1 MDKEQQVQFK
11 FLEEAED
18 CYEKIERVLLGLATN
33 AADPEQLDEALRASH
48 SVKGGAAMMGL
59 MDLSKVAHRLE
70 DFFKILRVHHAS
82 KTIETEVETLLL
94 QGLDCLRQVGDRYQ
108 QGAEIDADWMA
119 AHITPV
125 FDLLQTHLGEVTDE
139 DENALLSG
147 DEEEIDPALLMFE
160 DGVEAVLDRIEGY
173 FGTLPAPQLAAELA
187 MTAEELV
194 AFGHMANLDS
204 FIQLCQS
211 IQELATQ
218 VVPEQIPELSMAAL
232 KTWRR
237 SHALVLRRSFE
248 KLPHELLDFTPT
260 VASSPEV
267 DFETALDSVDLSALQ
282 ADFGAI
288 ELPGAINPGDAPVAD
303 LAGALGMDIPNPESI
318 EADPIED
325 LAFNDPAVAH
335 LADALATDLP
345 NSEAPEE
352 ITLDDPAVADL
363 ADALAT
369 DLPSPEAPEAVNLEN
384 VALEDSAV
392 ADLADALATDLPSP
406 EAPEAV
412 NLENIALDD
421 PAIANLADAL
431 SVELPEPALEFP
443 AEIATNDFAPEDLL
457 NADALANLQD
467 SMELADLQQAF
478 EVTSDLVES
487 TADSTIQ
494 EEVADLPLTL
504 ESAAQILEQTTAA
517 QPAAAPVKPLSGKTV
532 RVPVE
537 QLEQF
542 NTLFGKLILDRNTVN
557 LRFEQLQAYT
567 QLIRQR
573 IRQLEASN
581 TQLQQWYDRASME
594 GIVPAEEAVPAQPE
608 QLAEPRSGQ
617 FDALEM
623 DQYTDLHLIA
633 QDQIETIV
641 QLQEVGSDIELTL
654 QDMGQAVRDINQ
666 TTRSLQTNVT
676 RTQMVPF
683 REIVKRFPRMIRD
696 LSVQFNKPVNLVME
710 GDATLIDRAVLDP
723 LGDALN
729 HLLRNAFDHG
739 IGSQERRTSIG
750 KAPTGTITIQAR
762 NRGAQTVITLSDDG
776 AGIRLDKV
784 RDRLQAMGIPE
795 WEVSQLSE
803 ADLLDCIFEP
813 GFSTA
818 DQVTEISGRGVGM
831 DVVRNNLRDIR
842 GEIQVHTEQSVG
854 TTFTLSV
861 PYTLSILR
869 VMLLEHS
876 GFIFA
881 VPSESICEL
890 LQLQSD
896 QIQRI
901 EASHTLTWQ
910 DRSIPIINLAQH
922 WAFNQTRRFSEMSGT
937 PVINKPTI
945 LVVGEDDQIG
955 GLEIERFWGEQEV
968 TIRDIASPL
977 PMPPGFV
984 SSTVLGDG
992 RVVPILDPLSILKW
1006 SLERQQTDITPPV
1019 ESLPSVSSDNT
1030 ILVVDDSVNVRRFLA
1045 LTLEKAGY
1053 QVEQAKDG
1061 QEAVD
1066 KLESGLTVQA
1076 VVCDIEMPRLDGYG
1090 VLEEVKGQLQFEDLP
1105 IVMLTSR
1112 SHEKHRKVAM
1122 NLGASAYFSKP
1133 FNEQELLDTLGKLIA
1148 QKTPELVG

>member
-18 CYEKIERVLLGLATN
+18 CYDRIERALLGLAAN
-33 AADPEQLDEALRASH
+33 VAEPEQLDEALRASH
-48 SVKGGAAMMGL
+48 TVKGGAAMMGL

-94 QGLDCLRQVGDRYQ
+94 QGLDCLRQVGDRYR
-108 QGAEIDADWMA
+108 QGAEIDAAWLA
-119 AHITPV
+119 EQIYPV
-125 FDLLQTHLGEVTDE
+125 FDQLQVHLGDVTDE
-139 DENALLSG
+139 DETALLNG
-147 DEEEIDPALLMFE
+147 DEDETDPALLMFE

-173 FGTLPAPQLAAELA
+173 FETLPAPQLAAELA

-194 AFGHMANLDS
+194 AFGHMANLEP

-211 IQELATQ
+211 VQELAPQ
-218 VVPEQIPELSMAAL
+218 VIPEQIPELSTTAL

-248 KLPHELLDFTPT
+248 KLPHQLPDFTPQI
-260 VASSPEV
+260 AASPEV
-267 DFETALDSVDLSALQ
+267 DFENALDLVDLSALQ

-288 ELPGAINPGDAPVAD
+288 DMPPELPAEAISFA
-303 LAGALGMDIPNPESI
+303 
-318 EADPIED
+318 
-325 LAFNDPAVAH
+325 
-335 LADALATDLP
+335 
-345 NSEAPEE
+345 
-352 ITLDDPAVADL
+352 DDPAVADL
-363 ADALAT
+363 AEALAT
-369 DLPSPEAPEAVNLEN
+369 DLPSPEPLETVNLDDISLN
-384 VALEDSAV
+384 
-392 ADLADALATDLPSP
+392 
-406 EAPEAV
+406 
-412 NLENIALDD
+412 D
-421 PAIANLADAL
+421 PAIANLAEAL
-431 SVELPEPALEFP
+431 SIELPAADFDIP
-443 AEIATNDFAPEDLL
+443 AEISTDDLFNTTDFDIPAEIPADDLL
-457 NADALANLQD
+457 NADDLINLQN
-467 SMELADLQQAF
+467 SMEIADLQDAF
-478 EVTSDLVES
+478 SIDTDLGVPLPDPVVAES
-487 TADSTIQ
+487 PENPVPTIDPAA
-494 EEVADLPLTL
+494 EGPIPSELPLTL
-504 ESAAQILEQTTAA
+504 ESAAQILEQATAN
-517 QPAAAPVKPLSGKTV
+517 QPAAAPAAKPLSGKTV

-542 NTLFGKLILDRNTVN
+542 NALFGKLILERNTVN
-557 LRFEQLQAYT
+557 LRFEQLQTYT

-573 IRQLEASN
+573 IQQLEASN
-581 TQLQQWYDRASME
+581 AQLQQWYDRASLE
-594 GIVPAEEAVPAQPE
+594 GIVPAETAAPAQPE
-608 QLAEPRSGQ
+608 QIAEPRPGQ

-641 QLQEVGSDIELTL
+641 QLQEVGSDINLTL

-683 REIVKRFPRMIRD
+683 REIVKRFPRVIRD

-710 GDATLIDRAVLDP
+710 GDATLIDRSVLES

-739 IGSQERRTSIG
+739 IGSQERRLSIG
-750 KAPTGTITIQAR
+750 KAPEGKITIKAR
-762 NRGAQTVITLSDDG
+762 NRGAQTVITISDDG

-784 RDRLQAMGIPE
+784 RNRLQTMGLTE
-795 WEVSQLSE
+795 SEVLQMSDQ
-803 ADLLDCIFEP
+803 DLLDCIFEP

-831 DVVRNNLRDIR
+831 DVVRTNLRDIR
-842 GEIQVHTEQSVG
+842 GDIYVNTERSVG
-854 TTFTLSV
+854 TTFTITV

-876 GFIFA
+876 GLIFA
-881 VPSESICEL
+881 VPVDNIREL
-890 LQLQSD
+890 L
-896 QIQRI
+896 RI
-901 EASHTLTWQ
+901 EADQLHTIKQTQKLTWQ
-910 DRSIPIINLAQH
+910 DQSIPVMNLARH
-922 WAFNQTRRFSEMSGT
+922 WAFSQTRKFSEMLGT
-937 PVINKPTI
+937 PVINQPTV
-945 LVVGEDDQIG
+945 LVVGEESTVG

-968 TIRDIASPL
+968 TIRNINSPL

-992 RVVPILDPLSILKW
+992 RVVPIIDPLPVLKW
-1006 SLERQQTDITPPV
+1006 CLEREQSGLIAASVEPV
-1019 ESLPSVSSDNT
+1019 PQASQGNT
-1030 ILVVDDSVNVRRFLA
+1030 VLVVDDSVNVRRFLA
-1045 LTLEKAGY
+1045 MTLEKAGY
-1053 QVEQAKDG
+1053 LVEQARDG

-1090 VLEEVKGQLQFEDLP
+1090 VLEEVKGQRRFEDLP

-1133 FNEQELLDTLGKLIA
+1133 FNEQELLDTLAGFID

>member
-1 MDKEQQVQFK
+1 MPPSTLATYHRLSTMDKEQQVQFK

-108 QGAEIDADWMA
+108 QGADIDADWMA

-125 FDLLQTHLGEVTDE
+125 FDQLQTHLGEVTDE

-147 DEEEIDPALLMFE
+147 DDEEVDPALLMFE

-218 VVPEQIPELSMAAL
+218 VVPEQIPELSTAAL

-260 VASSPEV
+260 MASSPET

-288 ELPGAINPGDAPVAD
+288 ELPGEINLEDAAVDD
-303 LAGALGMDIPNPESI
+303 LAGALGTDLPNPELI
-318 EADPIED
+318 ETDPIED

-335 LADALATDLP
+335 LADTLATDLP
-345 NSEAPEE
+345 NSETLEE

-369 DLPSPEAPEAVNLEN
+369 DLPSPEAPEAVNLEH
-384 VALEDSAV
+384 
-392 ADLADALATDLPSP
+392 
-406 EAPEAV
+406 
-412 NLENIALDD
+412 IALDD

-431 SVELPEPALEFP
+431 SVELPESALEFP
-443 AEIATNDFAPEDLL
+443 AEIAADDFAPEDLL

-487 TADSTIQ
+487 AVDSTIQ

-594 GIVPAEEAVPAQPE
+594 GIVPAEEAAPAQPE

-696 LSVQFNKPVNLVME
+696 LSVQFNKPVNLAIE

-739 IGSQERRTSIG
+739 IGSQERRISIG
-750 KAPTGTITIQAR
+750 KTPTGTITIQAR

-869 VMLLEHS
+869 VMLLDHS

-910 DRSIPIINLAQH
+910 DRTIPIINLAQH

-1066 KLESGLTVQA
+1066 KLESGLAVQA

-1090 VLEEVKGQLQFEDLP
+1090 VLEEVKGQLQFEELP

-1133 FNEQELLDTLGKLIA
+1133 FNEQELLDTLAKLIA

>member
-108 QGAEIDADWMA
+108 QGADIDADWMA

-125 FDLLQTHLGEVTDE
+125 FDQLQTHLGEVTDE

-147 DEEEIDPALLMFE
+147 DDEEVDPALLMFE

-218 VVPEQIPELSMAAL
+218 VVPEQIPELSTAAL

-260 VASSPEV
+260 MASSPET

-288 ELPGAINPGDAPVAD
+288 ELPGEINLEDAAVDD
-303 LAGALGMDIPNPESI
+303 LAGALGTDLPNPELI
-318 EADPIED
+318 ETDPIED

-335 LADALATDLP
+335 LADTLATDLP
-345 NSEAPEE
+345 NSETLEE

-369 DLPSPEAPEAVNLEN
+369 DLPSPEAPEAVNLEH
-384 VALEDSAV
+384 
-392 ADLADALATDLPSP
+392 
-406 EAPEAV
+406 
-412 NLENIALDD
+412 IALDD

-431 SVELPEPALEFP
+431 SVELPESALEFP
-443 AEIATNDFAPEDLL
+443 AEIAADDFAPEDLL

-487 TADSTIQ
+487 AVDSTIQ

-594 GIVPAEEAVPAQPE
+594 GIVPAEEAAPAQPE

-696 LSVQFNKPVNLVME
+696 LSVQFNKPVNLAIE

-739 IGSQERRTSIG
+739 IGSQERRISIG
-750 KAPTGTITIQAR
+750 KTPTGTITIQAR

-869 VMLLEHS
+869 VMLLDHS

-910 DRSIPIINLAQH
+910 DRTIPIINLAQH

-1066 KLESGLTVQA
+1066 KLESGLAVQA

-1090 VLEEVKGQLQFEDLP
+1090 VLEEVKGQLQFEELP

-1133 FNEQELLDTLGKLIA
+1133 FNEQELLDTLAKLIA

>member
-1 MDKEQQVQFK
+1 MDKEQQIQFK

-18 CYEKIERVLLGLATN
+18 CYDRIERVLLGLATRV
-33 AADPEQLDEALRASH
+33 AEPEQLDDALRASH

-59 MDLSKVAHRLE
+59 MDLSQVAHRLE
-70 DFFKILRVHHAS
+70 DFFKILRVHYAS
-82 KTIETEVETLLL
+82 KTLETEVETLLL
-94 QGLDCLRQVGDRYQ
+94 QGLDSLRQVGDRYK
-108 QGAEIDADWMA
+108 QGADINADWLA

-125 FDLLQTHLGEVTDE
+125 FDQLQIHLGEVTDE
-139 DENALLSG
+139 DENALLSSD
-147 DEEEIDPALLMFE
+147 DEDIDPALLMFE

-173 FGTLPAPQLAAELA
+173 FGTLPTPQLAGELA

-194 AFGHMANLDS
+194 AFGHMANLAP

-218 VVPEQIPELSMAAL
+218 VVPEQIPELSTAAL

-237 SHALVLRRSFE
+237 SHALVIRRSFE

-260 VASSPEV
+260 IAPSPAV
-267 DFETALDSVDLSALQ
+267 NFETALDSVDLSALQ
-282 ADFGAI
+282 ADFGTI
-288 ELPGAINPGDAPVAD
+288 EWPGETTPEDVAVANLADASGTDLPSPGPLESVN
-303 LAGALGMDIPNPESI
+303 LEDI
-318 EADPIED
+318 AVED
-325 LAFNDPAVAH
+325 LAVAN
-335 LADALATDLP
+335 LADTLATDLP
-345 NSEAPEE
+345 SPEVLDE
-352 ITLDDPAVADL
+352 IALDDPAVAGL

-369 DLPSPEAPEAVNLEN
+369 DLPSPEALEAVNL
-384 VALEDSAV
+384 DGM
-392 ADLADALATDLPSP
+392 
-406 EAPEAV
+406 
-412 NLENIALDD
+412 ALDD
-421 PAIANLADAL
+421 PAVAGLAEAL
-431 SVELPEPALEFP
+431 SVELPTPDPELDFP
-443 AEIATNDFAPEDLL
+443 AEIPATDFSPDDVF
-457 NADALANLQD
+457 NADALADLQD

-478 EVTSDLVES
+478 DVASDLLET
-487 TADSTIQ
+487 TADPEV
-494 EEVADLPLTL
+494 EEETADLPLTL
-504 ESAAQILEQTTAA
+504 EGAAQILEQATAA

-542 NTLFGKLILDRNTVN
+542 NTLFGKLILERNTVN

-594 GIVPAEEAVPAQPE
+594 GIIPAEDAAPVQPE
-608 QLAEPRSGQ
+608 PLAESRSAD

-633 QDQIETIV
+633 QEQIETIV
-641 QLQEVGSDIELTL
+641 QLQEVGSDIDLTL

-666 TTRSLQTNVT
+666 TTRSLQNNVT

-683 REIVKRFPRMIRD
+683 REIVKRFPRVIRD

-710 GDATLIDRAVLDP
+710 GDATLIDRAVLEP

-739 IGSQERRTSIG
+739 IGNPEHRISIG
-750 KAPTGTITIQAR
+750 KDPKGTITIKAR

-784 RDRLQAMGIPE
+784 RNRLQEMGL
-795 WEVSQLSE
+795 SQLEVTQMEE

-818 DQVTEISGRGVGM
+818 EQVTELSGRGVGM
-831 DVVRNNLRDIR
+831 DVVQNNLRDIR
-842 GEIQVHTEQSVG
+842 GEIQVYTERSVG
-854 TTFTLSV
+854 TTFTVTV

-876 GFIFA
+876 GLIFA
-881 VPSESICEL
+881 VPSDSIREL
-890 LQLQSD
+890 LRLQAD
-896 QIQRI
+896 QIQSL
-901 EASHTLTWQ
+901 EVSHTLTWQ
-910 DRSIPIINLAQH
+910 DQSIPVINLAQH
-922 WAFNQTRRFSEMSGT
+922 WAFNQTRRFSEMLGT
-937 PVINKPTI
+937 PIINKPTI
-945 LVVGEDDQIG
+945 LVVGEDDYVG

-992 RVVPILDPLSILKW
+992 RVVPIIDPLPVLKW
-1006 SLERQQTDITPPV
+1006 SLERQQSGMAAPAEP
-1019 ESLPSVSSDNT
+1019 LPSASSDNT

-1066 KLESGLTVQA
+1066 KLESGLVVQA

-1090 VLEEVKGQLQFEDLP
+1090 VLEEVKGQLRFKNLP

-1133 FNEQELLDTLGKLIA
+1133 FNEQELLDTLAAFID

>member
-1 MDKEQQVQFK
+1 MPFERPGLRHRMPPSTLATYHRLSTMDKEQQVQFK

-108 QGAEIDADWMA
+108 QGADIDADWMA

-125 FDLLQTHLGEVTDE
+125 FDQLQTHLGEVTDE

-147 DEEEIDPALLMFE
+147 DDEEVDPALLMFE

-218 VVPEQIPELSMAAL
+218 VVPEQIPELSTAAL

-260 VASSPEV
+260 MASSPET

-288 ELPGAINPGDAPVAD
+288 ELPGEINLEDAAVDD
-303 LAGALGMDIPNPESI
+303 LAGALGTDLPNPELI
-318 EADPIED
+318 ETDPIED

-335 LADALATDLP
+335 LADTLATDLP
-345 NSEAPEE
+345 NSETLEE

-369 DLPSPEAPEAVNLEN
+369 DLPSPEAPEAVNLEH
-384 VALEDSAV
+384 
-392 ADLADALATDLPSP
+392 
-406 EAPEAV
+406 
-412 NLENIALDD
+412 IALDD

-431 SVELPEPALEFP
+431 SVELPESALEFP
-443 AEIATNDFAPEDLL
+443 AEIAADDFAPEDLL

-487 TADSTIQ
+487 AVDSTIQ

-594 GIVPAEEAVPAQPE
+594 GIVPAEEAAPAQPE

-696 LSVQFNKPVNLVME
+696 LSVQFNKPVNLAIE

-739 IGSQERRTSIG
+739 IGSQERRISIG
-750 KAPTGTITIQAR
+750 KTPTGTITIQAR

-869 VMLLEHS
+869 VMLLDHS

-910 DRSIPIINLAQH
+910 DRTIPIINLAQH

-1066 KLESGLTVQA
+1066 KLESGLAVQA

-1090 VLEEVKGQLQFEDLP
+1090 VLEEVKGQLQFEELP

-1133 FNEQELLDTLGKLIA
+1133 FNEQELLDTLAKLIA

>member
-33 AADPEQLDEALRASH
+33 AAEPDQLDEALRASH

-82 KTIETEVETLLL
+82 KPIETEVETLLL
-94 QGLDCLRQVGDRYQ
+94 QGLDCLRQVGDCYKK
-108 QGAEIDADWMA
+108 GSEIDDAWMS
-119 AHITPV
+119 AHITPI
-125 FDLLQTHLGEVTDE
+125 FDQLQTHLGEVTDA
-139 DENALLSG
+139 DETALLSG
-147 DEEEIDPALLMFE
+147 DDEETDPALLMFE
-160 DGVEAVLDRIEGY
+160 DGVETVLDRIEGY
-173 FGTLPAPQLAAELA
+173 FETLPEPQLAAELA

-194 AFGHMANLDS
+194 AFGHMANLAP

-218 VVPEQIPELSMAAL
+218 VVPEQIPELSTAAL

-237 SHALVLRRSFE
+237 SHALVIRRSFE

-260 VASSPEV
+260 IASNPEV
-267 DFETALDSVDLSALQ
+267 DFENALDLVDLSALQ
-282 ADFGAI
+282 ADFGNLDMAV
-288 ELPGAINPGDAPVAD
+288 ETPSESLP
-303 LAGALGMDIPNPESI
+303 
-318 EADPIED
+318 
-325 LAFNDPAVAH
+325 H
-335 LADALATDLP
+335 
-345 NSEAPEE
+345 
-352 ITLDDPAVADL
+352 DPAVADL

-369 DLPSPEAPEAVNLEN
+369 DLPSPESLEAVNLDD
-384 VALEDSAV
+384 VALDDPAV
-392 ADLADALATDLPSP
+392 AELADALGTDLPTP
-406 EAPEAV
+406 ESLSLEAV
-412 NLENIALDD
+412 NLDDVALDD

-431 SVELPEPALEFP
+431 SVELPDPELDFP
-443 AEIATNDFAPEDLL
+443 AEITTEDFSSDDLL

-467 SMELADLQQAF
+467 SVELADLQHAF
-478 EVTSDLVES
+478 EVTSNLVES
-487 TADSTIQ
+487 PAAPEVK
-494 EEVADLPLTL
+494 EETADLPLTL
-504 ESAAQILEQTTAA
+504 ESAAQILEQATAA
-517 QPAAAPVKPLSGKTV
+517 QPTAPVKPLSGKTV

-594 GIVPAEEAVPAQPE
+594 GIVPAEEAVPAQAE

-633 QDQIETIV
+633 QEQIETIV
-641 QLQEVGSDIELTL
+641 QLQEVGSDINLTL

-666 TTRSLQTNVT
+666 TTRSLQNNVT

-683 REIVKRFPRMIRD
+683 NEIVKRFPRVIRD
-696 LSVQFNKPVNLVME
+696 LSVQFNKPVKLVME
-710 GDATLIDRAVLDP
+710 GDATLIDRAVVES

-739 IGSQERRTSIG
+739 IGSQERRLAIG
-750 KAPTGTITIQAR
+750 KAPEGTITIKAR
-762 NRGAQTVITLSDDG
+762 NRGAQTVITLRDDG

-784 RDRLQAMGIPE
+784 RNRLQEMGIPE

-818 DQVTEISGRGVGM
+818 EKVTELSGRGVGM
-831 DVVRNNLRDIR
+831 DVVRTNLRDIR
-842 GEIQVHTEQSVG
+842 GEIQVDTERSVG
-854 TTFTLSV
+854 TTFTITV

-876 GFIFA
+876 GLIFA
-881 VPSESICEL
+881 VPSDSIREL
-890 LQLQSD
+890 LRLQTD
-896 QIQRI
+896 QIQSL
-901 EASHTLTWQ
+901 EASHTFTWQ
-910 DRSIPIINLAQH
+910 NQTIPIINLAQH
-922 WAFNQTRRFSEMSGT
+922 WAFNQTRKFSEMSGT
-937 PVINKPTI
+937 PVINQPTL
-945 LVVGEDDQIG
+945 LVVGEDDSIG

-977 PMPPGFV
+977 PLPPGFV

-992 RVVPILDPLSILKW
+992 RVVPILDPFPVLKW
-1006 SLERQQTDITPPV
+1006 SLERQQSGMAAPST
-1019 ESLPSVSSDNT
+1019 ESLANTVSQGHT

-1066 KLESGLTVQA
+1066 KLESGLAVQA

-1090 VLEEVKGQLQFEDLP
+1090 VLEEVKGQLRFEDLP

-1133 FNEQELLDTLGKLIA
+1133 FNEQELLDTLAEFIN
-1148 QKTPELVG
+1148 QKAPELVG

>member
-1 MDKEQQVQFK
+1 MDKEQQVQLK

-18 CYEKIERVLLGLATN
+18 CYDKIESVLLGLETN
-33 AADPEQLDEALRASH
+33 VAEPEQLDQALRASH
-48 SVKGGAAMMGL
+48 SIKGGAAMMGL
-59 MDLSKVAHRLE
+59 MELSKVAHRLE

-94 QGLDCLRQVGDRYQ
+94 QGLDCLRQVGDRVK
-108 QGAEIDADWMA
+108 QGEAVDADWLA
-119 AHITPV
+119 EQIHPV
-125 FDLLQTHLGEVTDE
+125 FDQLQAHLGDVTDA
-139 DENALLSG
+139 DETALLSG
-147 DEEEIDPALLMFE
+147 EEEETDPALIMFE

-173 FGTLPAPQLAAELA
+173 FDTLPPPQLASELA

-194 AFGHMANLDS
+194 AFGHMANLEP

-211 IQELATQ
+211 IQALATQ
-218 VVPEQIPELSMAAL
+218 VVTEQIPDLSKVAL

-237 SHALVLRRSFE
+237 SHALVLRRRFE
-248 KLPHELLDFTPT
+248 KLSNQLPDFTPNMAPT
-260 VASSPEV
+260 PEDDFAS
-267 DFETALDSVDLSALQ
+267 ALDAVDLASLQ
-282 ADFGAI
+282 ADFGSFD
-288 ELPGAINPGDAPVAD
+288 LPEVAPLVAD
-303 LAGALGMDIPNPESI
+303 VVEPALS
-318 EADPIED
+318 D
-325 LAFNDPAVAH
+325 LTT
-335 LADALATDLP
+335 ALP
-345 NSEAPEE
+345 
-352 ITLDDPAVADL
+352 
-363 ADALAT
+363 T
-369 DLPSPEAPEAVNLEN
+369 DLPSPETLAEN
-384 VALEDSAV
+384 FEEI
-392 ADLADALATDLPSP
+392 TF
-406 EAPEAV
+406 
-412 NLENIALDD
+412 DD

-431 SVELPEPALEFP
+431 AVELPSPDLVEEPVED
-443 AEIATNDFAPEDLL
+443 DFLQ
-457 NADALANLQD
+457 ADALANLQD

-478 EVTSDLVES
+478 DAEPDVAPVES
-487 TADSTIQ
+487 PTDVPAPA
-494 EEVADLPLTL
+494 EVPLTL
-504 ESAAQILEQTTAA
+504 ESAAQILQQATAA
-517 QPAAAPVKPLSGKTV
+517 QPAASPVKSLSGKTV

-542 NTLFGKLILDRNTVN
+542 NALFGKLILERNTVN
-557 LRFEQLQAYT
+557 LRFEQLQT
-567 QLIRQR
+567 FTELMRQR

-594 GIVPAEEAVPAQPE
+594 GIVPTEETATPIRPE
-608 QLAEPRSGQ
+608 QVKSSSEG

-633 QDQIETIV
+633 QEQIETIV
-641 QLQEVGSDIELTL
+641 QLQEVGTDINLTL

-676 RTQMVPF
+676 RTQMVAF
-683 REIVKRFPRMIRD
+683 GEVVKRFPRVIRD
-696 LSVQFNKPVNLVME
+696 LSVQFDKPVKLVME
-710 GDATLIDRAVLDP
+710 GEATLIDRAVLEP

-739 IGSQERRTSIG
+739 IGSQDRRIAIG
-750 KAPTGTITIQAR
+750 KPPEGRITIKAR

-776 AGIRLDKV
+776 AGIRLDRV
-784 RDRLQAMGIPE
+784 RARLQGMGLTE
-795 WEVSQLSE
+795 AEVSQMDE

-818 DQVTEISGRGVGM
+818 EQVTEISGRGVGM
-831 DVVRNNLRDIR
+831 DVVRTNLSEIR
-842 GEIQVHTEQSVG
+842 GTIQVHTERSVG
-854 TTFTLSV
+854 TTFTITV

-876 GFIFA
+876 GLIFA
-881 VPSESICEL
+881 VPSDSIREL
-890 LQLQSD
+890 LRLQAD
-896 QIQRI
+896 QIQSI
-901 EASHTLTWQ
+901 EAAHRFTWQ
-910 DRSIPIINLAQH
+910 EQSIPVINLAKH
-922 WAFNQTRRFSEMSGT
+922 WAFNQALNYSEMLGT
-937 PVINKPTI
+937 PVINQPTV
-945 LVVGEDDQIG
+945 LVVGEDDHLG

-968 TIRDIASPL
+968 TIRNIASPL

-992 RVVPILDPLSILKW
+992 RVVPILDPLPVLQW
-1006 SLERQQTDITPPV
+1006 SLEREHSGMTATPV
-1019 ESLPSVSSDNT
+1019 EPDSQVYGGNT

-1066 KLESGLTVQA
+1066 KLESGLQVEA

-1090 VLEEVKGQLQFEDLP
+1090 VLEELKGQLRFEALP
-1105 IVMLTSR
+1105 IIMLTSR

-1133 FNEQELLDTLGKLIA
+1133 FNEQDLLDTLAGLI
-1148 QKTPELVG
+1148 QKTPELVS

>member
-18 CYEKIERVLLGLATN
+18 CYDRIEQALLGLEAKV
-33 AADPEQLDEALRASH
+33 AEPEQLDEALRASH
-48 SVKGGAAMMGL
+48 TVKGGAAMMGL

-94 QGLDCLRQVGDRYQ
+94 QGLDCLRQVGDRYR
-108 QGAEIDADWMA
+108 QGAEIDAVWLA
-119 AHITPV
+119 EQIYPV
-125 FDLLQTHLGEVTDE
+125 FDQLQVHLGDVTDE
-139 DENALLSG
+139 DETALLNG
-147 DEEEIDPALLMFE
+147 DEDETDPALLMFE

-173 FGTLPAPQLAAELA
+173 FETLPAPQLAAELA

-194 AFGHMANLDS
+194 AFGHMANLEP

-211 IQELATQ
+211 IQELAPQ
-218 VVPEQIPELSMAAL
+218 VIPEQIPELSTAAL

-248 KLPHELLDFTPT
+248 KLPHQLPDFTPQI
-260 VASSPEV
+260 AASPEV
-267 DFETALDSVDLSALQ
+267 DFENALDSVDLSALQ

-288 ELPGAINPGDAPVAD
+288 DMPPELQAIPFA
-303 LAGALGMDIPNPESI
+303 E
-318 EADPIED
+318 
-325 LAFNDPAVAH
+325 
-335 LADALATDLP
+335 
-345 NSEAPEE
+345 
-352 ITLDDPAVADL
+352 DPAVADL
-363 ADALAT
+363 ADALAM
-369 DLPSPEAPEAVNLEN
+369 DLPSPEPLEIVNLDELSLN
-384 VALEDSAV
+384 
-392 ADLADALATDLPSP
+392 
-406 EAPEAV
+406 
-412 NLENIALDD
+412 D

-431 SVELPEPALEFP
+431 SVELPAADFDIP
-443 AEIATNDFAPEDLL
+443 AEIPADDLLNATGFDIPAEIPADDLL
-457 NADALANLQD
+457 NADDLINLQD
-467 SMELADLQQAF
+467 SMELADLQDAF
-478 EVTSDLVES
+478 AIDADLGVSLSDPDVAES
-487 TADSTIQ
+487 PENPVPTLEPAAENSIPS
-494 EEVADLPLTL
+494 ELPLTL
-504 ESAAQILEQTTAA
+504 ESAAQILEQATAN
-517 QPAAAPVKPLSGKTV
+517 QPAAAPTAKSLSGKTV

-542 NTLFGKLILDRNTVN
+542 NALFGKLILERNTVN
-557 LRFEQLQAYT
+557 LRFEQLQTYT

-573 IRQLEASN
+573 IQQLEASN
-581 TQLQQWYDRASME
+581 AQLQQWYDRASLE
-594 GIVPAEEAVPAQPE
+594 GIVPAEAAAPAQPE
-608 QLAEPRSGQ
+608 QIAEPRPGQ

-641 QLQEVGSDIELTL
+641 QLQEVGSDINLTL

-683 REIVKRFPRMIRD
+683 REIVKRFPRVIRD

-710 GDATLIDRAVLDP
+710 GDATLIDRSVLES

-739 IGSQERRTSIG
+739 IGSQERRLSIG
-750 KAPTGTITIQAR
+750 KAPEGKITIKAR
-762 NRGAQTVITLSDDG
+762 NRGAQTVITISDDG
-776 AGIRLDKV
+776 AGIQLDKV
-784 RDRLQAMGIPE
+784 RNRLQSMGLTE
-795 WEVSQLSE
+795 SEVLQMSDQ
-803 ADLLDCIFEP
+803 DLLDCIFEP

-831 DVVRNNLRDIR
+831 DVVRTNLRDIR
-842 GEIQVHTEQSVG
+842 GDIYVNTERSVG
-854 TTFTLSV
+854 TTFTITV

-876 GFIFA
+876 GLIFA
-881 VPSESICEL
+881 VPVDNIREL
-890 LQLQSD
+890 L
-896 QIQRI
+896 RI
-901 EASHTLTWQ
+901 EADQLHTIEQTQKLTWQ
-910 DRSIPIINLAQH
+910 DQSIPVMNLARH
-922 WAFNQTRRFSEMSGT
+922 WAFSQTRKFSEMLGT
-937 PVINKPTI
+937 PVINQPTV
-945 LVVGEDDQIG
+945 LVVGEESTVG

-968 TIRDIASPL
+968 TIRNIDSPL

-992 RVVPILDPLSILKW
+992 RVVPIIDPLPVLKW
-1006 SLERQQTDITPPV
+1006 CLEREQSGLIAASVEPV
-1019 ESLPSVSSDNT
+1019 PQASQGNT
-1030 ILVVDDSVNVRRFLA
+1030 VLVVDDSVNVRRFLA
-1045 LTLEKAGY
+1045 MTLEKAGY
-1053 QVEQAKDG
+1053 LVEQARDG

-1090 VLEEVKGQLQFEDLP
+1090 VLEEVKGQRRFEDLP

-1133 FNEQELLDTLGKLIA
+1133 FNEQELLDTLAGFID

>member
-33 AADPEQLDEALRASH
+33 VAEPGQLDEALRASH

-82 KTIETEVETLLL
+82 KPIETEVETLLL

-108 QGAEIDADWMA
+108 QGVDIDAAWMST
-119 AHITPV
+119 HITPV
-125 FDLLQTHLGEVTDE
+125 FDQLQTHLGEVTDA
-139 DENALLSG
+139 DETALLNG
-147 DEEEIDPALLMFE
+147 DDEETDPALLMFE

-173 FGTLPAPQLAAELA
+173 FGTVPTPQLAAELT

-194 AFGHMANLDS
+194 AFGHMANLAP

-218 VVPEQIPELSMAAL
+218 VVPEQIPELSTAAL

-260 VASSPEV
+260 ISSSPEV
-267 DFETALDSVDLSALQ
+267 DFENALDLVDLSALQ
-282 ADFGAI
+282 ADFDNL
-288 ELPGAINPGDAPVAD
+288 EMPVEAT
-303 LAGALGMDIPNPESI
+303 AES
-318 EADPIED
+318 
-325 LAFNDPAVAH
+325 LTN
-335 LADALATDLP
+335 
-345 NSEAPEE
+345 
-352 ITLDDPAVADL
+352 DPAVADL
-363 ADALAT
+363 ANALGTDLPSPESLETVHLDDLALNDPAIADLAEALAT
-369 DLPSPEAPEAVNLEN
+369 DLPSPESLET
-384 VALEDSAV
+384 VHLD
-392 ADLADALATDLPSP
+392 DA
-406 EAPEAV
+406 
-412 NLENIALDD
+412 ALDD

-431 SVELPEPALEFP
+431 GVELPTPNPELEFP
-443 AEIATNDFAPEDLL
+443 AEIAAEDFSSDDWL

-467 SMELADLQQAF
+467 SVELADLQNAF
-478 EVTSDLVES
+478 EVTSDVVES
-487 TADSTIQ
+487 TAAPEVK
-494 EEVADLPLTL
+494 EETADLPLTL
-504 ESAAQILEQTTAA
+504 ESAAQILEQATAA
-517 QPAAAPVKPLSGKTV
+517 QPAAAPAKPLSGKTV

-537 QLEQF
+537 QLAQF

-573 IRQLEASN
+573 IRQLETSN

-594 GIVPAEEAVPAQPE
+594 GIVPAEDAVPAQPE

-633 QDQIETIV
+633 QEQIETIV
-641 QLQEVGSDIELTL
+641 QLQEVGSDINLTL

-666 TTRSLQTNVT
+666 TTRSLQNNVT
-676 RTQMVPF
+676 RTQMVSF
-683 REIVKRFPRMIRD
+683 NEIVKRFPRVIRD
-696 LSVQFNKPVNLVME
+696 LSVQFNKPVKLVME
-710 GDATLIDRAVLDP
+710 GESTLIDRAVVEA
-723 LGDALN
+723 LGDVLN

-739 IGSQERRTSIG
+739 IGSQERRLAMS
-750 KAPTGTITIQAR
+750 KAPEGTIKIKAR
-762 NRGAQTVITLSDDG
+762 NRGSQTVITLSDDG

-784 RDRLQAMGIPE
+784 RNRLQEMGIPE

-818 DQVTEISGRGVGM
+818 EKVTELSGRGVGM
-831 DVVRNNLRDIR
+831 DVVRTNLRDIR
-842 GEIQVHTEQSVG
+842 GEIQVDTERSVG
-854 TTFTLSV
+854 TTFTITV

-876 GFIFA
+876 GLIFA
-881 VPSESICEL
+881 VPSDSIREL
-890 LQLQSD
+890 LRLQAD
-896 QIQRI
+896 QIQSL
-901 EASHTLTWQ
+901 EASHTFTWQ
-910 DRSIPIINLAQH
+910 DQTIPIINLTQH
-922 WAFNQTRRFSEMSGT
+922 WAFNQTRRFSEMLGT
-937 PVINKPTI
+937 PVINQPTL
-945 LVVGEDDQIG
+945 LVVGEEDYVG

-992 RVVPILDPLSILKW
+992 RVVPILDPLSLLKW
-1006 SLERQQTDITPPV
+1006 SLERQQSGMAVAAEPLANVTQG
-1019 ESLPSVSSDNT
+1019 NT

-1066 KLESGLTVQA
+1066 KLESGLAVQA

-1133 FNEQELLDTLGKLIA
+1133 FNEQELLDTLAAFID
-1148 QKTPELVG
+1148 QKTPELVS

>member
-94 QGLDCLRQVGDRYQ
+94 QGLDCLRQVGDCYK
-108 QGAEIDADWMA
+108 QGADIDADWLA

-125 FDLLQTHLGEVTDE
+125 FDQLQTHLGEVTDA

-147 DEEEIDPALLMFE
+147 DDEEIDPALLMFE
-160 DGVEAVLDRIEGY
+160 DGVEAVLDRIEGS
-173 FGTLPAPQLAAELA
+173 FGILPAPQLAAELA

-194 AFGHMANLDS
+194 AFGHMANLGP

-218 VVPEQIPELSMAAL
+218 IVPEQIPELSTAAL

-260 VASSPEV
+260 MAASPEV
-267 DFETALDSVDLSALQ
+267 NFENALDLVDLSALQ
-282 ADFGAI
+282 ADFGNLDMTVEAAA
-288 ELPGAINPGDAPVAD
+288 EPLPNDPVAAD
-303 LAGALGMDIPNPESI
+303 LT
-318 EADPIED
+318 
-325 LAFNDPAVAH
+325 
-335 LADALATDLP
+335 DALAMDLP
-345 NSEAPEE
+345 SSEALE
-352 ITLDDPAVADL
+352 TVNLDNAALDDLALDDPAVADL
-363 ADALAT
+363 ADALAA
-369 DLPSPEAPEAVNLEN
+369 DLPNPESLEAANLE
-384 VALEDSAV
+384 DM
-392 ADLADALATDLPSP
+392 
-406 EAPEAV
+406 
-412 NLENIALDD
+412 ALDD

-431 SVELPEPALEFP
+431 SVELPDPALEFP
-443 AEIATNDFAPEDLL
+443 VENAAEDFSSDDWL

-467 SMELADLQQAF
+467 SVELADLQQAF

-487 TADSTIQ
+487 TAAPEV
-494 EEVADLPLTL
+494 EEKTADLPLTL
-504 ESAAQILEQTTAA
+504 ESAAQILEQAT

-542 NTLFGKLILDRNTVN
+542 NTLFGKLILERNTVN

-633 QDQIETIV
+633 QEQIETIV
-641 QLQEVGSDIELTL
+641 QLQEVGSDINLTL

-683 REIVKRFPRMIRD
+683 NAIVKRFPRVIRD
-696 LSVQFNKPVNLVME
+696 LSVQFNKPVKLVME
-710 GDATLIDRAVLDP
+710 GDATLIDRAVVES

-739 IGSQERRTSIG
+739 IGSQERRLAIG
-750 KAPTGTITIQAR
+750 KAPEGTITIKAR

-784 RDRLQAMGIPE
+784 RHRLQEMGIPE
-795 WEVSQLSE
+795 REVSQLSE

-818 DQVTEISGRGVGM
+818 EQVTELSGRGVGM
-831 DVVRNNLRDIR
+831 DVVRTNLRDIR
-842 GEIQVHTEQSVG
+842 GEIQVDTERSVG
-854 TTFTLSV
+854 TTFTITV

-876 GFIFA
+876 GLIFA
-881 VPSESICEL
+881 VPSDSIREL
-890 LQLQSD
+890 LRLQAD
-896 QIQRI
+896 QIQSL
-901 EASHTLTWQ
+901 ETSHTFTWQ
-910 DRSIPIINLAQH
+910 DQTIPIINLAQH
-922 WAFNQTRRFSEMSGT
+922 WAFNQTRKFSEMPGT
-937 PVINKPTI
+937 PVINQPTL
-945 LVVGEDDQIG
+945 LVVGEDNQIG
-955 GLEIERFWGEQEV
+955 GLEVERFWGEQEV

-992 RVVPILDPLSILKW
+992 RVVPIIDPFPVLKW
-1006 SLERQQTDITPPV
+1006 SLERQQ
-1019 ESLPSVSSDNT
+1019 SGMAAPSVEPLAKASQDNT

-1066 KLESGLTVQA
+1066 KLESGLAVQA

-1090 VLEEVKGQLQFEDLP
+1090 VLEEVKGQLRFEDLP

-1122 NLGASAYFSKP
+1122 NLGASAYFAKP
-1133 FNEQELLDTLGKLIA
+1133 FNEQELLNTLATLIA
-1148 QKTPELVG
+1148 QQTPELVG